1 MTGALLLR
9 GMIVGVVAGLCAYLF
24 AFVFGEPQLD
34 LAIAFEAAA
43 GGGAGDVLPEVSRQT
58 QAGLGLVAGLVGY
71 GAAVGGIF
79 ALVFA
84 VSYGRLCSVGAR
96 SLAALLGVAAFVSTA
111 LVPQLKYPA
120 NPPAVG
126 LAETIAAR
134 TTLFFLVL
142 ALSVICMVVAVLIA
156 RRLWHDRGCWSASM
170 IAGTVFFGL
179 TTASFLALP
188 SMTEMPAGFDPAVIW
203 NFRVSS
209 LGSHLVLWLILAL
222 GFGAVAERL
231 LEGRQV
237 RRPAAV

>member
-9 GMIVGVVAGLCAYLF
+9 GMIVGVIAGVFAYVF
-24 AFVFGEPQLD
+24 AFIFGEPQVD
-34 LAIAFEAAA
+34 LAIAFQTAAS
-43 GGGAGDVLPEVSRQT
+43 GGADGELPAVSRQT
-58 QAGLGLVAGLVGY
+58 QAGIGLAVGLVGY

-84 VSYGRLCSVGAR
+84 LTYGRLCAVRAR
-96 SLAALLGVAAFVSTA
+96 GMAALLGVAAFVSTA

-134 TTLFFLVL
+134 TTLFFLMLV
-142 ALSVICMVVAVLIA
+142 LSVICMAVTVLIA
-156 RRLWHDRGCWSASM
+156 RRLWRERGGWSASI
-170 IAGTVFFGL
+170 IAGMVFFGL
-179 TTASFLALP
+179 TATSFLALP
-188 SMTEMPAGFDPAVIW
+188 SVTEMPPGFDPAVLW

-209 LGSHLVLWLILAL
+209 LGIHVVLWLILGL